1 MLEYPY
7 SKKGEPERV
16 TLSVFLVVRFTC
28 ASKQHAQNRLPDHP
42 DNRTL
47 SKSMTKPASTTQL
60 VHPLGQHIIVDIFD
74 ASNLIGE
81 QHIEEMMIE
90 CANAANATILKTH
103 LHPFETN
110 GGVSGMIILAESH
123 ISIHTWPEYN
133 FAAMDIFM
141 CGDAQPEL
149 CLAVIEQCFQPGK
162 MVVNTLTRG
171 GSVSQTGEFQP
182 LLHNQL
188 HATQKT
194 A

>member
-1 MLEYPY
+1 MNISSP
-7 SKKGEPERV
+7 KPE
-16 TLSVFLVVRFTC
+16 LI
-28 ASKQHAQNRLPDHP
+28 N
-42 DNRTL
+42 
-47 SKSMTKPASTTQL
+47 
-60 VHPLGQHIIVDIFD
+60 PLGQHITIDIFD

-81 QHIEEMMIE
+81 KRIEQMMID

-141 CGDAQPEL
+141 CGDAKPEL
-149 CLAVIEQCFQPGK
+149 CLPVIKLYFQPKK

-171 GSVSQTGEFQP
+171 GSVSGTGEFQP
-182 LLHNQL
+182 LLHTQL
-188 HATQKT
+188 QPTQKL

>member
-1 MLEYPY
+1 MNIPS
-7 SKKGEPERV
+7 SKPE
-16 TLSVFLVVRFTC
+16 LV
-28 ASKQHAQNRLPDHP
+28 N
-42 DNRTL
+42 
-47 SKSMTKPASTTQL
+47 
-60 VHPLGQHIIVDIFD
+60 PLGQHIIVDIFD

-81 QHIEEMMIE
+81 KHIEQMMID

-149 CLAVIEQCFQPGK
+149 CLPVIEQYLQPGK
-162 MVVNTLTRG
+162 VVVNSLTRG
-171 GSVSQTGEFQP
+171 GSVSTTGDFQP
-182 LLHNQL
+182 LLHNQFQPTL
-188 HATQKT
+188 QT

>member
-1 MLEYPY
+1 
-7 SKKGEPERV
+7 
-16 TLSVFLVVRFTC
+16 
-28 ASKQHAQNRLPDHP
+28 
-42 DNRTL
+42 
-47 SKSMTKPASTTQL
+47 MTIPTTQS
-60 VHPLGQHIIVDIFD
+60 VYPLGQHIIVDLFD

-81 QHIEEMMIE
+81 AHIEKMMIE

-149 CLAVIEQCFQPGK
+149 CLPVIEACFQPGR
-162 MVVNTLTRG
+162 MVINTLTRG
-171 GSVSQTGEFQP
+171 GSVSRTGAFQP
-182 LLHNQL
+182 LLDKQL
-188 HATQKT
+188 HATLNT
-194 A
+194 AQQRSIHAHD